1 MCDSIAACDRS
12 RCNYSVYVASE
23 ILKIVPIG
31 NSKGIRIPSPIIR
44 RYGIRDEIELIE
56 TAEGLLLRP
65 IDSDKLSLEESFR
78 EMAADTEA
86 IAEAESLEGTLADGL
101 EEDDLGR
108 KRK

>member
-1 MCDSIAACDRS
+1 
-12 RCNYSVYVASE
+12 VASE

-31 NSKGIRIPSPIIR
+31 NSKGIRIPSPVIR

-65 IDSDKLSLEESFR
+65 IDSNKLSLEESFR
-78 EMAADTEA
+78 EMAADA
-86 IAEAESLEGTLADGL
+86 IAEAESFEGTLADGL

-108 KRK
+108 KSK

>member
-1 MCDSIAACDRS
+1 LSCDRS
-12 RCNYSVYVASE
+12 RCNYNVYVASE

-31 NSKGIRIPSPIIR
+31 NSKGIRIPSPVIR
-44 RYGIRDEIELIE
+44 RYGIRDKIELIE
-56 TAEGLLLRP
+56 TADGLLLRP

>member
-1 MCDSIAACDRS
+1 M
-12 RCNYSVYVASE
+12 ASE

-31 NSKGIRIPSPIIR
+31 NSKGIRIPSTVLR

-65 IDSDKLSLEESFR
+65 VDSNKLSLEESFR

-86 IAEAESLEGTLADGL
+86 IAEAQSLEGALADGL
-101 EEDDLGR
+101 EEDDFNR
-108 KRK
+108 KPK

>member
-1 MCDSIAACDRS
+1 
-12 RCNYSVYVASE
+12 VASE

-31 NSKGIRIPSPIIR
+31 NSKGIRIPSPVIR

-65 IDSDKLSLEESFR
+65 IDSNKLSLEESFR

-86 IAEAESLEGTLADGL
+86 IAEAQSLEGALPDGL
-101 EEDDLGR
+101 EEDDFNR
-108 KRK
+108 KPK